1 MNQPTPTA
9 VLAWAL
15 LMCLPGMRAAQ
26 AHQHQH
32 HTMQSPATAA
42 APLLTMPLLYP
53 SAFGNY
59 QPYAD
64 QPVQDWRKANA
75 TVYDIG
81 GWRAYAKEI
90 AGGQADDGTP
100 AANPHAGHHKGHHMG
115 AKP

>member
-1 MNQPTPTA
+1 MASPTT
-9 VLAWAL
+9 
-15 LMCLPGMRAAQ
+15 
-26 AHQHQH
+26 
-32 HTMQSPATAA
+32 TS
-42 APLLTMPLLYP
+42 APLLTKPLLYP

-75 TVYDIG
+75 TVNDVG

-90 AGGQADDGTP
+90 AEGVQSESADGQAAT
-100 AANPHAGHHKGHHMG
+100 NPHAGHHMG